1 MAKNIQR
8 PQLKFKDSIDNS
20 NTPFIPIIK
29 SKPNALKP
37 LQTSKF
43 ICLVYFLVVTQQLF
57 FSCVT
62 ISNGNRTE
70 WSTIQG
76 AIGQVISNQMSM

>member
-43 ICLVYFLVVTQQLF
+43 YCLAYFLVCAQQSF

-62 ISNGNRTE
+62 LNNGNRTE
-70 WSTIQG
+70 WSTFQR
-76 AIGQVISNQMSM
+76 AIGQVISNQTSV

>member
-37 LQTSKF
+37 LQSSKF
-43 ICLVYFLVVTQQLF
+43 ICLVYFLVVTQQSF

-76 AIGQVISNQMSM
+76 AIGQVVSNQTSM